1 MGREQMNYNKQMMLR
16 RLSSIHFA
24 LVELNLFLD
33 THPYN
38 KEALMA
44 FKEYENKFKALLKDY
59 QQHFGPITARETIDN
74 TEWDWIKG
82 PWPWESDKEMK
93 K

>member
-1 MGREQMNYNKQMMLR
+1 MTYDKEMMLR

-33 THPYN
+33 THPKN
-38 KEALMA
+38 TEALKA
-44 FKEYENKFKALLKDY
+44 FANYEEKFKALLKDY
-59 QQHFGPITARETIDN
+59 QARFGPIVARDGCDN

-82 PWPWESDKEMK
+82 PWPWENNKEACK
-93 K
+93 

>member
-1 MGREQMNYNKQMMLR
+1 MNYDKNMMLR

-33 THPYN
+33 THPDN
-38 KEALMA
+38 CEALKA
-44 FKEYENKFKALLKDY
+44 FQSYSEKFNMLLKDY
-59 QQHFGPITARETIDN
+59 QERFGPIVARDNADN

-82 PWPWESDKEMK
+82 PWPWESDKEMCN
-93 K
+93 